1 MIRALLLDL
10 DDTLFDRN
18 TAFCAWADHQTWMQ
32 RGRSIDAEELRILI
46 ELDRRGHRSRHDF
59 ASDAHEEIG
68 LVVDPAAFPA
78 QLSEHVMIEP
88 DVEAT
93 VARIA
98 QVMRVGVVTNGGPAQ
113 RTKLARIG
121 LDDVVHAVFVSGE
134 LGTAKPD
141 PAIFERALRWTEQQP
156 EDVLFVGDHP
166 EIDLAPAAA
175 LGMATAWRRR
185 SPLSGWPDTLVPPTY
200 TIDSIARLAEL
211 VELRAPAREPGQVEA
226 RA

>member
-1 MIRALLLDL
+1 VIRALLLDL

-18 TAFCAWADHQTWMQ
+18 AAFCAWADHQTWTQ
-32 RGRSIDAEELRILI
+32 RGRRIDPEELRILV
-46 ELDRRGHRSRHDF
+46 ELDARGHRSRHDF
-59 ASDAHEEIG
+59 ASDAHAEIG
-68 LVVDPAAFPA
+68 LVVDPVTFPV

-88 DVEAT
+88 GVEAT
-93 VARIA
+93 IGRIA

-121 LDDVVHAVFVSGE
+121 LDDLVHAVFISGE

-141 PAIFERALRWTEQQP
+141 PEIFHRALRWTEQRA

-185 SPLSGWPDTLVPPTY
+185 GTWPETMQPPTH
-200 TIDSIARLAEL
+200 TIESITRLVEL
-211 VELRAPAREPGQVEA
+211 VELRVPARDHIQVEA

>member
-18 TAFCAWADHQTWMQ
+18 AAFCAWADHQTWTQ
-32 RGRSIDAEELRILI
+32 RGRSIDAEELRMLV
-46 ELDRRGHRSRHDF
+46 ELDARGHRSRHDF
-59 ASDAHEEIG
+59 ASDAHAEIG
-68 LVVDPAAFPA
+68 LVIDPDAFPV

-88 DVEAT
+88 GVEAT
-93 VARIA
+93 IARIA

-121 LDDVVHAVFVSGE
+121 LDDLVHAVFISGE

-141 PAIFERALRWTEQQP
+141 LEIFQRALRWTEQQA

-175 LGMATAWRRR
+175 IGMATAWRRR
-185 SPLSGWPDTLVPPTY
+185 SQASGWPETLVPPTY
-200 TIDSIARLAEL
+200 TIESITRLVEL
-211 VELRAPAREPGQVEA
+211 VEVRVPAREQVRVEA